1 MGSRCYTDWGELK
14 MKERVKL
21 IAGMLVF
28 GSLWGFSEVILGSLF
43 SDMGLP
49 AGGIM
54 TGVFV
59 LLFLIISRLIY
70 QKAGMQLGMGLVAG
84 TMRLFNPFAGCHVC
98 SAIAIMAE
106 AALFELLWY
115 GLVSKTYEHRSI
127 TMQASMGI
135 TTAYVVYVGGYI
147 VTQILTPMVAGAGFY
162 VENLLVFL
170 PRILASGL
178 LPAFLGGSMVPLTYV
193 LHRVEVPLKETFY
206 YPATLGISAL
216 CWFVVLG
223 NFFLVA

>member
-43 SDMGLP
+43 GDMGLP

-59 LLFLIISRLIY
+59 LLFLIMSRLIY

-84 TMRLFNPFAGCHVC
+84 TLRLFNPFAGCHVC
-98 SAIAIMAE
+98 SAIAI
-106 AALFELLWY
+106 
-115 GLVSKTYEHRSI
+115 SDQHTHS
-127 TMQASMGI
+127 
-135 TTAYVVYVGGYI
+135 
-147 VTQILTPMVAGAGFY
+147 
-162 VENLLVFL
+162 ENV
-170 PRILASGL
+170 
-178 LPAFLGGSMVPLTYV
+178 
-193 LHRVEVPLKETFY
+193 
-206 YPATLGISAL
+206 
-216 CWFVVLG
+216 
-223 NFFLVA
+223 